1 MTLSKRDL
9 LALATFALLVAV
21 AAIMGGVYTSMSV
34 PEWYDT
40 LAKPDW
46 TPPAWLFGPVW
57 TALYILMA
65 LAAWL
70 VWREAGGF
78 RGAKLG
84 ITLFV
89 VQLGL
94 NVGWSLLFFGFRSP
108 GWALAEIVVLWLAIL
123 ATATAFWPRSRTA
136 ALLLAPY
143 LAWVA
148 FAGVLN
154 GAIVVMG

>member
-1 MTLSKRDL
+1 MTSRRDL
-9 LALATFALLVAV
+9 PALATFVALVAV
-21 AAIMGGVYTSMSV
+21 AAALGSVYTSMSV

-40 LAKPDW
+40 LARPEW

-57 TALYILMA
+57 TLLYLLMA
-65 LAAWL
+65 IAAWL
-70 VWREAGGF
+70 VWRQAGGF
-78 RGAKLG
+78 RTAKVAV
-84 ITLFV
+84 TLFV

-108 GWALAEIVVLWLAIL
+108 GWALAEIVVLWLAIA
-123 ATATAFWPRSRTA
+123 ATAASFWSHSRGA
-136 ALLLAPY
+136 ALLLVPY

-154 GAIVVMG
+154 GAIVALN